1 MLTKKEIM
9 EVFSGRGCTVEDE
22 AKDENWFF
30 YTRDGFHY
38 EVQVDVDRNRPDRK
52 LLIIICPYMGKV
64 EERHGHLL
72 ERAVNMMK
80 EDLKNEDIDNYQ
92 LNYNPD
98 DCSLDACIGIYYEN
112 CSKQDLDRKLAST
125 FELDDRV
132 NDVMA
137 KNLRSWLRAE
147 ETEKTQTEQ
156 EGEEMGI
163 DETRFDLYPLQF
175 WFIPQLLKEV
185 DNDYN
190 NLGIMIDFKFWRES
204 LEGSGFKEFG
214 FDWNDIE
221 ADAYAVNEKLDIVLY
236 TFPYPE
242 REGMALHGLVVIDKT
257 GMYPYKYYTME
268 RPGDDLIG
276 SDGKPAEWFV
286 CSMEDD
292 EHENYGSCKISSAH
306 EFAFAVLANYEELLS
321 E

>member
-1 MLTKKEIM
+1 M

-137 KNLRSWLRAE
+137 KISGHGSVQKRPRKHKLSRKARKWGL
-147 ETEKTQTEQ
+147 
-156 EGEEMGI
+156 
-163 DETRFDLYPLQF
+163 TRRGLTCTLCNSGLYL
-175 WFIPQLLKEV
+175 
-185 DNDYN
+185 
-190 NLGIMIDFKFWRES
+190 
-204 LEGSGFKEFG
+204 
-214 FDWNDIE
+214 
-221 ADAYAVNEKLDIVLY
+221 
-236 TFPYPE
+236 
-242 REGMALHGLVVIDKT
+242 
-257 GMYPYKYYTME
+257 
-268 RPGDDLIG
+268 
-276 SDGKPAEWFV
+276 
-286 CSMEDD
+286 
-292 EHENYGSCKISSAH
+292 SC
-306 EFAFAVLANYEELLS
+306 
-321 E
+321 